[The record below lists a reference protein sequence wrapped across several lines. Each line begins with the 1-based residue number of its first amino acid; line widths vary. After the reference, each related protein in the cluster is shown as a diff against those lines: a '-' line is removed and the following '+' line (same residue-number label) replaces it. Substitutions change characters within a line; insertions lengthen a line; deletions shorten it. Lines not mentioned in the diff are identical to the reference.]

1 MVFRLEFTVIL
12 LVALAFMS
20 GVTLVYTLVTRR
32 ENKILK
38 SRVQELTL
46 HIKRYERLLESMRE
60 SEEQK
65 EKTVNIDLR
74 ILELYN
80 QGYSLRKIAKEVGLS
95 HTTVARRLKKLL
107 SEGKASGVPTTLGY
121 REKVALGV

>member
-20 GVTLVYTLVTRR
+20 GVTLAYTLVTRR

-60 SEEQK
+60 SEKQK

-80 QGYSLRKIAKEVGLS
+80 QGYSLRKIAREVGLS

-107 SEGKASGVPTTLGY
+107 GEAGASRIHTSIGY
-121 REKVALGV
+121 REKIPLEA